1 MADETTSTPLGG
13 AEHESC
19 NTPVIH
25 AFAAFLGTLG
35 FAVEAERD
43 VGGLQSGD
51 AAYDHWLREAELA
64 WERTS
69 REALAV
75 FETEALHPSDQ
86 PLRQTA
92 MLIRHA
98 LASESHDD
106 FVSVQ
111 AMLDAEPLTFMATGT
126 SPLACR
132 VNEMI
137 GTAIRRL
144 DQIGAMSMI
153 VNDPELDDPASWS
166 A

>member
-1 MADETTSTPLGG
+1 MADTTPSTPLGVP
-13 AEHESC
+13 EHESC

-43 VGGLQSGD
+43 VGGLRSGD
-51 AAYDHWLREAELA
+51 TAYDHWLREAELA

-69 REALAV
+69 RDALAV
-75 FETEALHPSDQ
+75 FETEALQPSDQ

-111 AMLDAEPLTFMATGT
+111 AMLDAEPLTFMAMGT

-137 GTAIRRL
+137 GTAIGRL

-153 VNDPELDDPASWS
+153 LNDPELDDPSSWS